1 MLTMHVHADCY
12 LHVAHLFVVNFTFK
26 LALDRESQVMHANQ
40 QHARA
45 LMHAVVRLHIFM
57 QYKDAG
63 NPYSGEQCPKSRLIF
78 SFLSDIET
86 MISNGK

>member
-45 LMHAVVRLHIFM
+45 LLHAVVRLHICSTKM
-57 QYKDAG
+57 QVILTVVSNAR
-63 NPYSGEQCPKSRLIF
+63 NP
-78 SFLSDIET
+78 D
-86 MISNGK
+86 